1 MTAITNHRLYTLQ
14 FGILCA
20 SNALFAASFN
30 MIIPELPAYLSSL
43 GGEDYKGLII
53 GLFTLTAGLSRPFS
67 GKLTDTI
74 GRIPIMIIG
83 TLVCVI
89 CSLFYP
95 ILSSVSGFLLLRFL
109 HGFSTGFT
117 PTAVS
122 AYVADIVPVQRR
134 GEAMGIL
141 SVFMN
146 AGASASPPLGSHL
159 VNNYSLDMM
168 FYVSSGLALLALVIL
183 LGMKETLKEKQG
195 FHARLLLVKRNEI
208 IDKAALPAG
217 ITMFFVIF
225 GFGAVLTVI
234 PDQSDY
240 LGLSN
245 KGLFF
250 TSYTASSLLSRIV
263 AGKASDRFGR
273 VPVLKIATV
282 MLAISLWNI
291 GQSDSSTDILI
302 SSGLMGFAMGT
313 ASPTLFAWA
322 VDLSHPQRRGR
333 ALATLFIA
341 LEASIGLG
349 AVSSAYLYDNSPDQ
363 FSFTFNIMAIFCFLG
378 FCYLQFLYTYRE
390 ARRDEPE
397 MG

>member
-1 MTAITNHRLYTLQ
+1 
-14 FGILCA
+14 
-20 SNALFAASFN
+20 
-30 MIIPELPAYLSSL
+30 MIIPELPAYLTSL
-43 GGEDYKGLII
+43 GGADYKGLII

-74 GRIPIMIIG
+74 GRVPVMVIG

-95 ILSSVSGFLLLRFL
+95 ILTTVGGFLLLRFL

-122 AYVADIVPVQRR
+122 AYVADIVPLQRR

-146 AGASASPPLGSHL
+146 AGASASPPFGSFL
-159 VNNYSLDMM
+159 VNTYSLNTM
-168 FYVSSGLALLALVIL
+168 FYVSSGIAMIALLIL
-183 LGMKETLKEKQG
+183 SRMKETLDTKVRFEWK
-195 FHARLLLVKRNEI
+195 HLLVKKNEI
-208 IDKAALPAG
+208 IDRKALPAA
-217 ITMFFVIF
+217 IAMFFVIF

-234 PDQSDY
+234 PDQSDHV
-240 LGLSN
+240 GLSN

-273 VPVLKIATV
+273 VPVLK
-282 MLAISLWNI
+282 LAILMLSGSLFVVSL
-291 GQSDSSTDILI
+291 SDSPGDILF

-322 VDLSHPQRRGR
+322 VDLSDVNSRGK

-349 AVSSAYLYDNSPDQ
+349 AVISAYLYDSTPSH
-363 FSFTFNIMAIFCFLG
+363 FGFTFQFIAIFTFLG
-378 FCYLQFLYTYRE
+378 FCYLQFIYGR
-390 ARRDEPE
+390 AKNA
-397 MG
+397 

>member
-1 MTAITNHRLYTLQ
+1 
-14 FGILCA
+14 
-20 SNALFAASFN
+20 

-74 GRIPIMIIG
+74 GRVPVMIFG
-83 TLVCVI
+83 TAVCII

-95 ILSSVSGFLLLRFL
+95 ILSSVAGFLLLRFF
-109 HGFSTGFT
+109 HGFSTGFM

-122 AYVADIVPVQRR
+122 AYVADIVPVNRR

-146 AGASASPPLGSHL
+146 AGASASPPLGSYL
-159 VNNYSLDMM
+159 VNNYSLDFM
-168 FYVSSGLALLALVIL
+168 FYASSGFAVIAVVIL
-183 LGMKETLKEKQG
+183 LGMKETLSNRQA
-195 FHARLLLVKRNEI
+195 FQLRLLAISKKDI
-208 IDKAALPAG
+208 IDRMALPSA
-217 ITMFFVIF
+217 ITMFFVLF
-225 GFGAVLTVI
+225 GFGVVLTIV

-240 LGLSN
+240 VGLSN

-250 TSYTASSLLSRIV
+250 TSFTACSLLSRVV

-273 VPVLKIATV
+273 VPVLKIAILLLV
-282 MLAISLWNI
+282 SSLVI
-291 GQSDSSTDILI
+291 VGQADTPQKILI
-302 SSGLMGFAMGT
+302 SSGFMGFAMGT

-322 VDLSHPQRRGR
+322 VDLSTYENRGK
-333 ALATLFIA
+333 ALATIFIA

-349 AVSSAYLYDNSPDQ
+349 AVIGAWLYDNNPSNFDLA
-363 FSFTFNIMAIFCFLG
+363 FNVSAGIAFLG
-378 FCYLQFLYTYRE
+378 FCYLQFILNPNTST
-390 ARRDEPE
+390 
-397 MG
+397 